1 MLQFD
6 GISMKQTKKNRFPR
20 HGKKT
25 TIWTC
30 WVLLRSAYLCLYLCC
45 TCYWIGG
52 SSRYHALHHYYWARV
67 AFQLRI
73 ILVKKLLDMSC
84 MISISYIYL
93 YTYEFAKHSRVN
105 DQQKK
110 TLHRPKLL
118 KEESTRN
125 FPGLGLKMKSRKLSR
140 LWSPFL
146 IYLRM
151 MSCFSAT
158 YIYTFA
164 IEWLNY
170 ACLTNYLLMD
180 TSSFFSFFMFRCL
193 PFDDLIIKSNLCCC
207 CFQLTCSVG
216 CLLRWRR

>member
-118 KEESTRN
+118 KEESTLEIFLDSAWRWN
-125 FPGLGLKMKSRKLSR
+125 PGSFRG
-140 LWSPFL
+140 
-146 IYLRM
+146 
-151 MSCFSAT
+151 CD
-158 YIYTFA
+158 
-164 IEWLNY
+164 
-170 ACLTNYLLMD
+170 LL
-180 TSSFFSFFMFRCL
+180 F
-193 PFDDLIIKSNLCCC
+193 
-207 CFQLTCSVG
+207 
-216 CLLRWRR
+216 